1 MNSIIMSLLVS
12 VCGQVGISDL
22 ECPSLLTPKDVPAI
36 AQHAIGSQS
45 GKSYVLVNTSEF
57 NRLTIEKQ
65 TVTLVH
71 ELAHHT
77 YYQETGKTSLNH
89 SNKWRKGCLALAK
102 ESGVSTSACKSSL

>member
-12 VCGQVGISDL
+12 VCGQVGISDS
-22 ECPSLLTPKDVPAI
+22 ECPSLLTPIDVPAI

-57 NRLTIEKQ
+57 NRLTVEKQ

-71 ELAHHT
+71 ELAHHS

-89 SNKWRKGCLALAK
+89 SNKWRKVCLSLAK